1 MDRNNCARIC
11 AMDPKKSIFMSS
23 SFRKII
29 VILATTLQHPVIY
42 HCFSMQMISPI
53 ASSPVT
59 MYDATIKWLDWARM
73 QVKVPKCRALSIN
86 RGRAVTQSSL
96 KLDGESVPSAS
107 EAPIRFLDVP
117 TLNTINHCTALAKQ
131 LKLYLLKIDKTTVT
145 RRQKLKLYQLAVCAK
160 LSCDLSVHQ
169 IPLSWVERVLDTKY
183 IKKWSGLARPANPAH
198 LFLSKGAGGLGYTK
212 MSVLYQELHLSKQV
226 QLMLSRD
233 PCMRYLSSRQVRK
246 DEQSTGL
253 AFCPAL

>member
-1 MDRNNCARIC
+1 MRYGPQKVNLYVEFIPENYSHLGYHFTA
-11 AMDPKKSIFMSS
+11 SS
-23 SFRKII
+23 HLPLLQYADDII
-29 VILATTLQHPVIY
+29 L
-42 HCFSMQMISPI
+42 I

-160 LSCDLSVHQ
+160 LSCDL
-169 IPLSWVERVLDTKY
+169 IKLVL
-183 IKKWSGLARPANPAH
+183 
-198 LFLSKGAGGLGYTK
+198 
-212 MSVLYQELHLSKQV
+212 
-226 QLMLSRD
+226 
-233 PCMRYLSSRQVRK
+233 
-246 DEQSTGL
+246 
-253 AFCPAL
+253 